1 MTYFIFSLGCKV
13 NSYECSA
20 LASSLRKRGYFD
32 NRENPDVVIINTCSV
47 TATAD
52 QKSRQH
58 IRKFKAMYP
67 DAIIVV
73 MGCYSQGNGDFIAK
87 DIEADIIV
95 GTSHRDEIP
104 NLIEE
109 FKNNH
114 QQIVKVD
121 KNIRANKCYEELGVT
136 SYSENIRA
144 YLKIQDGCDNFCSY
158 CLIPYRRGA
167 ARSRKLEDV
176 LLEAK
181 HLIEQGYQEIV
192 LTGIDVSSYGKDIGE
207 YNLVDLVKEL
217 LSLDNIPSLRIS
229 SIEAGDMSDELLELY
244 ASNNALAKHMH
255 IPLQSGSKTVME
267 RMHRKYTKELYLAKI
282 NKLREL
288 CPDIM
293 ISTDVIVGF
302 PGETEEE
309 FLESREF
316 IKECGFNQLH
326 VFPFS
331 ARAGTLAYSMPNQ
344 VDANVKKQRTRNLLE
359 LSKEL
364 WNQYI
369 DRFINKDI
377 DVLIEKY
384 DEKKK
389 VNIGHT
395 TNYIEVAIPSKE
407 GRVGSKMRVKLQK
420 SMIVSK

>member
-32 NRENPDVVIINTCSV
+32 NRENPDFVIVNTCSV

-58 IRKFKAMYP
+58 IRKFKSMYP
-67 DAIIVV
+67 NAIIVV
-73 MGCYSQGNGDFIAK
+73 MGCYAQGNPDFIAS

-95 GTSHRDEIP
+95 GTSHREEIP
-104 NLIEE
+104 DLIES
-109 FKNNH
+109 FKKDH

-121 KNIRANKCYEELGVT
+121 KNIRAHKCYDELGVT

-167 ARSRKLEDV
+167 ARSRKKEDII
-176 LLEAK
+176 LEAK

-192 LTGIDVSSYGKDIGE
+192 LTGIDVSSYGKDLGD

-244 ASNNALAKHMH
+244 ASDNVLAKHMH

-267 RMHRKYTKELYLAKI
+267 RMHRKYTKELYLSKI
-282 NKLREL
+282 RKLREL

-293 ISTDVIVGF
+293 ISTDVITGF

-309 FLESREF
+309 FLETRDF
-316 IKECGFNQLH
+316 IIECGFNQLH

-331 ARAGTLAYSMPNQ
+331 PRSGTLAYSMPNQ
-344 VDANVKKQRTRNLLE
+344 VDSGVKKERTRNLLE
-359 LSKEL
+359 LSKKL
-364 WNQYI
+364 WNEYV
-369 DRFINKDI
+369 DRFINRDLE
-377 DVLIEKY
+377 VLIEKY

-395 TNYIEVAIPSKE
+395 SNYIEVAIPSSE
-407 GRVGSKMRVKLQK
+407 GKVGNKIRVKLQK
-420 SMIVSK
+420 SMIQSK